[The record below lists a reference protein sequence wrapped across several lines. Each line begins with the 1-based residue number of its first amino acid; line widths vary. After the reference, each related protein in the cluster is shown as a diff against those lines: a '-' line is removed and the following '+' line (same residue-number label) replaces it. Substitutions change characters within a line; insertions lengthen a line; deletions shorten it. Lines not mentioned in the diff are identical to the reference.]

1 MAGLRQGRTGFRIGS
16 ILAQRA
22 VASGPTVGREL
33 AGDYTPRAMPIAV
46 QVRRRVAAALAHQ
59 PCRPLAITGRTGSG
73 KTRLLRA
80 LAPEGDREAVWCP
93 AADLVGR
100 VAESIECDRYSA
112 LRVAL
117 VDDPRPLV
125 VEHLEDLRG
134 KPRTRKELRSL
145 LETASRRR
153 PVLLTLTRA
162 RRDREVLRW
171 LRSWAEVVSLD

>member
-1 MAGLRQGRTGFRIGS
+1 MDA
-16 ILAQRA
+16 ILAQSA
-22 VASGPTVGREL
+22 GASGPTVGRGPGGEL
-33 AGDYTPRAMPIAV
+33 DSSAMPIAD
-46 QVRRRVAAALAHQ
+46 QVRRRVAAALAHY

-80 LAPEGDREAVWCP
+80 LAPEGDREAAWCP

-100 VAESIECDRYSA
+100 VAESIECDRYPA
-112 LRVAL
+112 LRAAL
-117 VDDPRPLV
+117 ADDPRPLV

-134 KPRTRKELRSL
+134 KPRTRTELRSL
-145 LETASRRR
+145 LETASQRR

-162 RRDREVLRW
+162 RRDRDVLRW